1 MTYPA
6 VHLRDHQR
14 EAFRAAVRGLTHMP
28 RVTVISAT
36 GSGKTLTA
44 MRVGEHFANDGN
56 ILVIVPSLNLIS
68 QTAAHWARASVIE
81 NMLGVCSLTPTQT
94 GTVRLPLTTA
104 PRRIAELIARNCGPT
119 VVFATYSSLPALTR
133 AHKKHRLPRWAIV
146 IIDEAHRSS
155 GNSDKQWA
163 AVHDDAAIPARRR
176 LYMTATPRTWALPDP
191 KKSRRKN
198 TRSHKPPEPLASMD
212 DPTIYGPVVYR
223 LGLADAIDRGI
234 LADYRI
240 VVPVINDEE
249 LREVLQTQG
258 ATRHIDGLRLSA
270 LQVSLLRAMATHKA
284 RRVISFHSRIVNAH
298 QFSQTLPATVAA
310 ATRSTGIR
318 KLWTYPLHS
327 SQPTSERAH
336 RLAEFESIPLLT
348 NNTRIPGAVDGAVLS
363 NVRVLGEGVDVPD
376 ADAVLFADPKR
387 SPSDIIQALGRALRQ
402 PPGAGK
408 IALLV
413 IPIYVG
419 RRQTTEKALE
429 SSAYRIL
436 WEVLNGLREHDSQIW
451 RRFGDPD
458 RDTAADPLPA
468 GPERAAE
475 IAPLT
480 SLRAHEVDTR
490 VWVTGWTAAVGYYE
504 RHHHLDVPS
513 EYTDPF
519 NYPLGLWLGQQRSL
533 YANGDLAPDR
543 AIALETL
550 HISWPHPPRSFESRL
565 AQAITFADTH
575 GTLTITKAPSA
586 SDGPM
591 FRWLHRQRALADSGR
606 MHSARSE
613 ALKAVDPWW
622 NPPWGIEWQHDYT
635 HVCLQAATPTPV
647 SGETPATWLDHQ
659 IAHQNDLHP
668 QQLRLLSD
676 LAAQHPGTHPHSML
690 LLPASHPRTRAF
702 HRGLKAARQF
712 HRREGH
718 IQVPVGHREN
728 LHGDEVL
735 LERWVTKHRNGAA
748 QLTSLQITALN
759 ALGIKLEQPRKEPP
773 STLEDADAWWA
784 TEKPSWATPIRDARA
799 GGSHTAE
806 RIGHGLGATG

>member
-1 MTYPA
+1 MTHPTIQ
-6 VHLRDHQR
+6 LRAHQR
-14 EAFRAAVRGLTHMP
+14 EAFKAAVRGLTHMP
-28 RVTVISAT
+28 RVSVISAT

-44 MRVGEHFANDGN
+44 MHVGEHFANDGN
-56 ILVIVPSLNLIS
+56 ILVVVPSLNLVS
-68 QTAAHWARASVIE
+68 QTAAYWARDSVIE
-81 NMLGVCSLTPTQT
+81 NMLGVCSLTPAQT

-119 VVFATYSSLPALTR
+119 VVFATYASLPALTR
-133 AHKKHRLPRWAIV
+133 AHKKHRLPGWSIV

-155 GNSDKQWA
+155 GNSGKQWA

-191 KKSRRKN
+191 TKSRRKN
-198 TRSHKPPEPLASMD
+198 TRPHKPPEPLASMD

-249 LREVLQTQG
+249 LREVLQTPG
-258 ATRHIDGLRLSA
+258 VTRHIDGLRLSA

-298 QFSQTLPATVAA
+298 QFSRTLPDTVAA
-310 ATRSTGIR
+310 TTRSTGIR
-318 KLWTYPLHS
+318 TLWTYPLHS
-327 SQPTSERAH
+327 GQPTSERAY
-336 RLAEFESIPLLT
+336 RLAEFENIPLLT
-348 NNTRIPGAVDGAVLS
+348 NSPRTPGAVDGAVLS

-376 ADAVLFADPKR
+376 ADAILFADPKR

-429 SSAYRIL
+429 SSAYRTL
-436 WEVLNGLREHDSQIW
+436 WEVLNGLREHDAQLW

-458 RDTAADPLPA
+458 RDTAADPLPPA
-468 GPERAAE
+468 PERAAE

-480 SLRAHEVDTR
+480 GLRAHEVDTR
-490 VWVTGWTAAVGYYE
+490 VWATGWTAAIGYYE

-519 NYPLGLWLGQQRSL
+519 GYPLGLWIGQQRSL
-533 YANGDLAPDR
+533 YAKGDLAPDR
-543 AIALETL
+543 ALALETL
-550 HISWPHPPRSFESRL
+550 RISWPHPLRSFESRL
-565 AQAITFADTH
+565 AQAIAFADTH
-575 GTLTITKAPSA
+575 GTLTVTTAPSTG
-586 SDGPM
+586 DGPM

-606 MHSARSE
+606 MHSARGE

-635 HVCLQAATPTPV
+635 HVCLQAANKTTTPTPTPV
-647 SGETPATWLDHQ
+647 SGETPAAWLDHQ
-659 IAHQNDLHP
+659 ITRQYDLHP

-676 LAAQHPGTHPHSML
+676 LAARHPGTHPHSML

-702 HRGLKAARQF
+702 HRGLRAARQF

-718 IQVPVGHREN
+718 LQVPAGHREN
-728 LHGDEVL
+728 LHGDDVL
-735 LERWVTKHRNGAA
+735 LDRWISKHRTGAA
-748 QLTSLQITALN
+748 QLTPPQITALA
-759 ALGIKLEQPRKEPP
+759 ALGIEPEQDPQETGLPAGARE
-773 STLEDADAWWA
+773 EAGAWWA
-784 TEKPSWATPIRDARA
+784 APEPSWAVPFRPFA
-799 GGSHTAE
+799 G
-806 RIGHGLGATG
+806 

>member
-1 MTYPA
+1 MKR
-6 VHLRDHQR
+6 VGIQMRDHQR
-14 EAFRAAVRGLTHMP
+14 EAFKAAVRGLTHMP

-44 MRVGEHFANDGN
+44 MRVGEHFADRGN
-56 ILVIVPSLNLIS
+56 ILVVVPSLNLIS
-68 QTAAHWARASVIE
+68 QTASHWARHSIVE
-81 NMLGVCSLTPTQT
+81 NMLGVCSLPPAQAA
-94 GTVRLPLTTA
+94 TVRLPLTTDA
-104 PRRIAELIARNCGPT
+104 RRIAQLVAANTGPT
-119 VVFATYSSLPALTR
+119 VVFATYASLPALTR
-133 AHKKHRLPRWAIV
+133 AHKKHRLPRWSIV

-155 GNSDKQWA
+155 GSSNKQWA
-163 AVHDDAAIPARRR
+163 DIHKDSAIPARRR

-191 KKSRRKN
+191 KQKRRKN
-198 TRSHKPPEPLASMD
+198 TRPQKPLGPLASMD

-249 LREVLQTQG
+249 LREVLQSPG

-310 ATRSTGIR
+310 TTRSTGIR
-318 KLWTYPLHS
+318 KLWTYSLHS
-327 SQPTSERAH
+327 SQPTSERAY
-336 RLAEFESIPLLT
+336 RLAEFENVPLLT
-348 NNTRIPGAVDGAVLS
+348 NSTRIPGAVDGAVLS

-376 ADAVLFADPKR
+376 ADTILFADPKR
-387 SPSDIIQALGRALRQ
+387 SSSDIIQALGRALRQ

-436 WEVLNGLREHDSQIW
+436 WEVLNGLREHDSKLW
-451 RRFGDPD
+451 RRFGDPESNPD
-458 RDTAADPLPA
+458 KPKEPLPPA
-468 GPERAAE
+468 PERAAE

-480 SLRAHEVDTR
+480 GLRAHEVDTR
-490 VWVTGWTAAVGYYE
+490 VWATGWTAAVGYYE
-504 RHHHLDVPS
+504 RYHHLDVPS

-533 YANGDLAPDR
+533 YAKGDLAPDR
-543 AIALETL
+543 ALALETL
-550 HISWPHPPRSFESRL
+550 HICWPHPARSFESHL

-575 GTLTITKAPSA
+575 GTLTVTTAPSA
-586 SDGPM
+586 NDRPM

-613 ALKAVDPWW
+613 ALKAVDLWW

-635 HVCLQAATPTPV
+635 HVCLQAAKKTATPTPV
-647 SGETPATWLDHQ
+647 SGDTPTAWLDRQITHQ
-659 IAHQNDLHP
+659 HDLHP

-676 LAAQHPGTHPHSML
+676 LAAQHPGTHPHGML
-690 LLPASHPRTRAF
+690 LLPASRPRTRAF

-712 HRREGH
+712 HDREGH
-718 IQVPVGHREN
+718 IEVPVGHREN
-728 LHGDEVL
+728 LHGDKVL
-735 LERWVTKHRNGAA
+735 LERWITKHRNGAI
-748 QLTSLQITALN
+748 QLTSQEITALT
-759 ALGIKLEQPRKEPP
+759 ALGIELEQASQKSAPP
-773 STLEDADAWWA
+773 PAAPEEADTWWA
-784 TEKPSWATPIRDARA
+784 TPDPSRPSSGRRLA
-799 GGSHTAE
+799 G
-806 RIGHGLGATG
+806 